1 MNTSTTTDAY
11 WGQVFNDIDPYLW
24 AYMGTGLAL
33 SFSIVGAAWYL
44 ILSFLLGVFS
54 SLALPLSAQVWSSQE
69 SSLRIWSGIISRSQP
84 CSVIFCEAVAI
95 YGVIMAIILL
105 GKINYPE
112 NWDKFVQTEA
122 NRNTTAYY
130 EAQFSG
136 YCIFMSGLSVGLSN
150 LFCG

>member
-54 SLALPLSAQVWSSQE
+54 SLALPLSAQV
-69 SSLRIWSGIISRSQP
+69 
-84 CSVIFCEAVAI
+84 
-95 YGVIMAIILL
+95 
-105 GKINYPE
+105 
-112 NWDKFVQTEA
+112 
-122 NRNTTAYY
+122 
-130 EAQFSG
+130 
-136 YCIFMSGLSVGLSN
+136 
-150 LFCG
+150 